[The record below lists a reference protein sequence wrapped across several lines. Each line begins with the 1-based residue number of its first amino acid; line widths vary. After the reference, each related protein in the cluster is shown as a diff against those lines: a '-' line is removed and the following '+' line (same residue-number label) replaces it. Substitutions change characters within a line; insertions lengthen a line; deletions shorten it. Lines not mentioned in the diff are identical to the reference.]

1 MSFNE
6 EVTKH
11 SVHTLVFRSQKRTHD
26 MFIADQGILPAA
38 DTVATKLWRTIKA
51 KSAYH
56 HIVDR
61 VDKAKRDRET
71 HINIY
76 GDLPSHE
83 GRGEDGEGLDGSRG
97 GGELLPYQPPTLT
110 GGPAAP
116 GGQLISIG
124 NSTVRLGTWIIL
136 IVNTK
141 TSTSWI

>member
-1 MSFNE
+1 MKSRWR
-6 EVTKH
+6 VQ
-11 SVHTLVFRSQKRTHD
+11 SLISWV
-26 MFIADQGILPAA
+26 AA
-38 DTVATKLWRTIKA
+38 ELQQIPIKT
-51 KSAYH
+51 
-56 HIVDR
+56 R
-61 VDKAKRDRET
+61 F
-71 HINIY
+71 NIY

-83 GRGEDGEGLDGSRG
+83 GRGEDGEGLDGGRG